1 MIYIKRIIAI
11 VLATLITMA
20 SFIIVLANNCYFVV
34 TGKALE
40 LVINMN
46 NDIILLFNELREW
59 ANKE

>member
-11 VLATLITMA
+11 VLATLITMV

-34 TGKALE
+34 TGKSLE